1 MRLVFRPE
9 AEADLIE
16 IYNHIAE
23 DSPVRAGKFVTLIR
37 SKCEPLRQYPRMG
50 RSRDDL
56 RPGLR
61 GLPVERYLV
70 IYRVLEDVVEIVSV
84 VHASRDADALFQ

>member
-9 AEADLIE
+9 AEADLVE
-16 IYNHIAE
+16 IYDYIAE
-23 DSPVRAGKFVTLIR
+23 DSPVQAGKFVALIR
-37 SKCEPLRQYPRMG
+37 SKCEPLRQYPQMG

-61 GLPVERYLV
+61 SLTVERYLM
-70 IYRVLEDVVEIVSV
+70 IYRALEDVVEIVSV
-84 VHASRDADALFQ
+84 VHGSRDIAALFQ